1 MEPLFILENIDFAYK
16 EGRRVLQGASFDLHA
31 GERVALTGGN
41 GTGKTTLLH
50 LMVGLHKP
58 QSGTL
63 SAFGRARHSEHDFHE
78 VRCRAGLVFQDPD
91 DQLFS
96 ATVAEDVA
104 FGPFNLGW
112 ERRRVAEAVDATLQK
127 LDLADFHD
135 RVVYHLSYGEKRLV
149 ALASVLVMQPEVL
162 LLDEPNDGLD
172 SAHSARLVDI
182 LQQSDCAMLIASH
195 DRDFLKKVTN
205 RAVKL
210 ADGGII

>member
-1 MEPLFILENIDFAYK
+1 MPPLFNLNNIDFAY
-16 EGRRVLQGASFDLHA
+16 EGGRRVLQDASFDLHE

-58 QSGTL
+58 QNGTL
-63 SAFGRARHSEHDFHE
+63 NAFGRARHSEQDFHE

-112 ERRRVAEAVDATLQK
+112 DRRRVAEAVETTLQK
-127 LDLADFHD
+127 LDLTGFHD
-135 RVVYHLSYGEKRLV
+135 RIVYHLSYGEKRLV
-149 ALASVLVMQPEVL
+149 ALASVLAMQPEVL

-172 SAHSARLVDI
+172 STHSERLVDI
-182 LQQSDCAMLIASH
+182 LHQSNCAMLIASH
-195 DRDFLKKVTN
+195 DREFLKKVTN
-205 RAVKL
+205 RTVRL
-210 ADGGII
+210 EDGRIV

>member
-1 MEPLFILENIDFAYK
+1 MQPLFSLNNIDFAY
-16 EGRRVLQGASFDLHA
+16 EGGRLVLQDASFDLHE

-58 QSGTL
+58 QNGTL
-63 SAFGRARHSEHDFHE
+63 NAFGRARHSEHDFHE

-112 ERRRVAEAVDATLQK
+112 DRRRVAEAVETTLQK
-127 LDLADFHD
+127 LDLAGFHD
-135 RVVYHLSYGEKRLV
+135 RIVYHLSYGEKRLV
-149 ALASVLVMQPEVL
+149 ALASVLAMQPEVL

-182 LQQSDCAMLIASH
+182 LHQSNCAMLIASH
-195 DRDFLKKVTN
+195 DREFLKEVTN
-205 RAVKL
+205 RSVKL
-210 ADGGII
+210 ENGRIV